1 MTKKS
6 LKTIKLILINSITI
20 TRLIGSLIL
29 PFVYYK
35 YGASLVSLFII
46 ILFLTDAID
55 GFLARKLKCST
66 FFGSILDA
74 CSDKLLNAISFIILS
89 LEYTIML
96 APLIIEISIMYTI
109 YSTYRYGGNVQA
121 SRIGKNK
128 TIILDIFVILSF
140 IIMSLPL
147 FKTNSIIVKHLINIS
162 NIYITSFGFIIL
174 IACLIALF
182 DYLRKNTYARLNP
195 KSEEIK
201 VEHKKKKSTKLLFKQ
216 LFDTNY
222 YSKHKD
228 ESIMRQFYV

>member
-140 IIMSLPL
+140 II
-147 FKTNSIIVKHLINIS
+147 K
-162 NIYITSFGFIIL
+162 
-174 IACLIALF
+174 IA
-182 DYLRKNTYARLNP
+182 Y
-195 KSEEIK
+195 
-201 VEHKKKKSTKLLFKQ
+201 
-216 LFDTNY
+216 
-222 YSKHKD
+222 
-228 ESIMRQFYV
+228 

>member
-74 CSDKLLNAISFIILS
+74 CSDKLLNAISFII
-89 LEYTIML
+89 T
-96 APLIIEISIMYTI
+96 
-109 YSTYRYGGNVQA
+109 
-121 SRIGKNK
+121 
-128 TIILDIFVILSF
+128 
-140 IIMSLPL
+140 
-147 FKTNSIIVKHLINIS
+147 
-162 NIYITSFGFIIL
+162 
-174 IACLIALF
+174 
-182 DYLRKNTYARLNP
+182 
-195 KSEEIK
+195 
-201 VEHKKKKSTKLLFKQ
+201 
-216 LFDTNY
+216 DTTWGCTLCG
-222 YSKHKD
+222 
-228 ESIMRQFYV
+228 